1 MARIPDHIMSFTGN
15 KAALEIPTVS
25 GKGLVFVMN
34 SPFRRP
40 VCMKLAPCTS
50 NFVSPKVSNPR
61 VLIGSILWGCTLG
74 AIGTF
79 FFTHPA
85 PPIALAM
92 GGVLTAPMTIAKMQK
107 MTILDVVNELKD
119 RLEK

>member
-1 MARIPDHIMSFTGN
+1 MKAVKMPFLESWKAQINSFMDFFLV
-15 KAALEIPTVS
+15 AL
-25 GKGLVFVMN
+25 
-34 SPFRRP
+34 
-40 VCMKLAPCTS
+40 LAGAIVLFT
-50 NFVSPKVSNPR
+50 SPKVSSPR
-61 VLIGSILWGCTLG
+61 FLIGSILWGCTLG
-74 AIGTF
+74 AIGAF